1 VSAPATPLVTRG
13 SVPLLVVVGAVMA
26 VVAITLAIRRPVH
39 PRLFA
44 GTGLE
49 EWRIRAAR
57 LS

>member
-1 VSAPATPLVTRG
+1 
-13 SVPLLVVVGAVMA
+13 VMA

-49 EWRIRAAR
+49 EWRIRAVR